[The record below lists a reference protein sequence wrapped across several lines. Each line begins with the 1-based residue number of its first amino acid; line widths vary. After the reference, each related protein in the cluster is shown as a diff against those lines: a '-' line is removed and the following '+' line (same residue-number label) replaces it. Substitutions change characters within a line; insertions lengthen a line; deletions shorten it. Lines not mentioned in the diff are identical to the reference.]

1 MDQQSRLSSAEVAA
15 TGIAGLDYILGGGLV
30 RNRLY
35 LIEGVPGSGK
45 TTLAMQF
52 LLEGVRLGEPVLYV
66 TLSETDEELR
76 AVAASHD
83 WSLEGISIH
92 ELAPSEEALDRQQ
105 QLSMFH
111 PSEVELDETTRAILE
126 RVEEIRPSRVV
137 LDSMSEMRLLAGT
150 PLRFRRQVLALKQYF
165 SGRGCTVVLLD
176 DNTAMT
182 ADLQIHSIA
191 HATVTLEQLLPEY
204 GAERRRLMVGKYR
217 GVAFCGGYHDYVI
230 RRGGLQVFP
239 RFVAADIRRASR
251 WEVMSTGIP
260 ELDTLFGGGID
271 HGTSTLIMG
280 AAGTGKSTLACQ
292 MAASAALQG
301 KRSVLFLFDESLST
315 FLIRARGLQMDL
327 DAHLESGAVV
337 LHQVDPAELSPG
349 EFATRVRSAAQ
360 DDGARVIV
368 IDSLNGYLNAMPG
381 ERHLTVQL
389 HELLAY
395 MGQLGVATFLVA
407 VQHGLLGSD
416 MTSVV
421 DASYLADSVLL
432 LRYFEA
438 EGEVRQAISVVK
450 KRSGPHERTIREFR
464 IESGI
469 RIGPALREFRGVLTG
484 VPNYRG
490 APDPLMR

>member
-1 MDQQSRLSSAEVAA
+1 MDQQSRPSSAEVAA

-126 RVEEIRPSRVV
+126 RVEEIRPLRVV
-137 LDSMSEMRLLAGT
+137 FDSMSEMRLLAGT

-260 ELDTLFGGGID
+260 ELDALFGGGID

-327 DAHLESGAVV
+327 DAHLASGAVV

-349 EFATRVRSAAQ
+349 NSRRVSAAPRRTT
-360 DDGARVIV
+360 AR
-368 IDSLNGYLNAMPG
+368 
-381 ERHLTVQL
+381 
-389 HELLAY
+389 
-395 MGQLGVATFLVA
+395 
-407 VQHGLLGSD
+407 
-416 MTSVV
+416 
-421 DASYLADSVLL
+421 ASSSSTASTD
-432 LRYFEA
+432 
-438 EGEVRQAISVVK
+438 I
-450 KRSGPHERTIREFR
+450 
-464 IESGI
+464 
-469 RIGPALREFRGVLTG
+469 
-484 VPNYRG
+484 
-490 APDPLMR
+490 